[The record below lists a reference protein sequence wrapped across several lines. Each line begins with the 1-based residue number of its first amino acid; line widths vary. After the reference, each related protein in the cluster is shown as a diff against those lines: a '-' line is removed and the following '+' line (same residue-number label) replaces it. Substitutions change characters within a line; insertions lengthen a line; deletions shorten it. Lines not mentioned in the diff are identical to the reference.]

1 MVGGGKKISAVSAR
15 ARTRR
20 NKARSSSF
28 PLFPG
33 WYSYSDIDLH
43 FVTDMFTKAVIVLLI
58 SLLVWT
64 YQTIIQP
71 PPPNICGLPGG
82 PPVTSPR
89 IKLSDGRYLAY
100 RERGVA
106 KEKSEF
112 KIIMV
117 HGFDN
122 SKDMALVASQELILE
137 LRIYFLSFD
146 RAGYGE
152 SDPNPNRSVKSDT
165 FDIQEL
171 ADKLQLGSNFYVASR
186 CSSCG
191 SNCQLLV
198 AFLSLSSIQGGLQ
211 ETTSARP
218 METSDSPLRSWTAIL
233 VDEPEMVPVIFLC
246 GDSAGSIWQYRQ
258 TNLED
263 DTVIRQ
269 QGVFESLHRDLMV
282 GFGSWDFD
290 PMELSNPFPHNES
303 FVHIWQGFEDPLV
316 PVKLQQYVCRK
327 LQWIRYHEVTDGGHL
342 IMYDTNLF
350 EAILRELLLPSGLR
364 VLRQVYPKITRNP
377 LEALKQPSK
386 PRLNSGYP
394 HSSAWTNPSPK
405 IGTHDVSFL
414 LPAAAETP
422 LAIST

>member
-28 PLFPG
+28 PLFP
-33 WYSYSDIDLH
+33 
-43 FVTDMFTKAVIVLLI
+43 DMFTKAVIVLLI

-171 ADKLQLGSNFYVASR
+171 ADKLQLGSNFYVVGISMGGYPTWGCLKYIPNRLAGAALVVPIVNYWWPSFPCHLSR
-186 CSSCG
+186 EAYKRQLRRDQWKLRIAHYVPGLLYWWMSQKWFPSSSYVEIVPEVYG
-191 SNCQLLV
+191 NRDKQILKMMSGTLTHNQEKIRQRDVFDTLRHDFIV
-198 AFLSLSSIQGGLQ
+198 AF
-211 ETTSARP
+211 
-218 METSDSPLRSWTAIL
+218 
-233 VDEPEMVPVIFLC
+233 
-246 GDSAGSIWQYRQ
+246 GDW
-258 TNLED
+258 E
-263 DTVIRQ
+263 
-269 QGVFESLHRDLMV
+269 
-282 GFGSWDFD
+282 FD
-290 PMELSNPFPHNES
+290 PMELSNPFLQNEGS
-303 FVHIWQGFEDPLV
+303 VHIWQGYEDKVV
-316 PVKLQQYVCRK
+316 PFQLQRCISKKLP
-327 LQWIRYHEVTDGGHL
+327 WIQYHEVPGGGHL
-342 IMYDTNLF
+342 IVHYTGLC
-350 EAILRELLLPSGLR
+350 EAVLRALLLGEE
-364 VLRQVYPKITRNP
+364 P
-377 LEALKQPSK
+377 LTLDQIHP
-386 PRLNSGYP
+386 
-394 HSSAWTNPSPK
+394 
-405 IGTHDVSFL
+405 
-414 LPAAAETP
+414 
-422 LAIST
+422 

>member
-15 ARTRR
+15 TRTRR

-28 PLFPG
+28 QLFPG

-43 FVTDMFTKAVIVLLI
+43 VVTDMFTKAVIVLLI

-171 ADKLQLGSNFYVASR
+171 ADKLQLGSNFYVLGISM
-186 CSSCG
+186 G
-191 SNCQLLV
+191 
-198 AFLSLSSIQGGLQ
+198 
-211 ETTSARP
+211 
-218 METSDSPLRSWTAIL
+218 
-233 VDEPEMVPVIFLC
+233 
-246 GDSAGSIWQYRQ
+246 
-258 TNLED
+258 
-263 DTVIRQ
+263 
-269 QGVFESLHRDLMV
+269 
-282 GFGSWDFD
+282 
-290 PMELSNPFPHNES
+290 
-303 FVHIWQGFEDPLV
+303 
-316 PVKLQQYVCRK
+316 
-327 LQWIRYHEVTDGGHL
+327 
-342 IMYDTNLF
+342 
-350 EAILRELLLPSGLR
+350 
-364 VLRQVYPKITRNP
+364 
-377 LEALKQPSK
+377 
-386 PRLNSGYP
+386 GYP
-394 HSSAWTNPSPK
+394 TWGCLKYIPNRHENRM
-405 IGTHDVSFL
+405 
-414 LPAAAETP
+414 
-422 LAIST
+422 LASLVHE

>member
-28 PLFPG
+28 PLFP
-33 WYSYSDIDLH
+33 
-43 FVTDMFTKAVIVLLI
+43 DMFTKAVIVLLI

-171 ADKLQLGSNFYVASR
+171 ADKLQLGSNFYVVGISMGGYPTWGCLKYIPNRLAGAALVVPIVNYWWPSFPCHLSR
-186 CSSCG
+186 EAYKRQLRRDQWKLRIAHYVPGLLYWWMSQKWFPSSSYVEIVPEVYG
-191 SNCQLLV
+191 NRDKQ
-198 AFLSLSSIQGGLQ
+198 
-211 ETTSARP
+211 
-218 METSDSPLRSWTAIL
+218 IL
-233 VDEPEMVPVIFLC
+233 KMMSGTLTHN
-246 GDSAGSIWQYRQ
+246 Q
-258 TNLED
+258 
-263 DTVIRQ
+263 TVIRQ

-350 EAILRELLLPSGLR
+350 EAILRELLLPSG
-364 VLRQVYPKITRNP
+364 V
-377 LEALKQPSK
+377 
-386 PRLNSGYP
+386 
-394 HSSAWTNPSPK
+394 
-405 IGTHDVSFL
+405 
-414 LPAAAETP
+414 
-422 LAIST
+422 